1 MPDDRTID
9 FVVMFIVFGA
19 LGLGLLSMFVGWL
32 VRKWDQFVN
41 RSQDVMSI
49 DQDTDERTER
59 TDGADEPSVSVVNQ
73 LLSRLEVDRTKA
85 AVIELLVY
93 SDWTTAEIR
102 AVLKGENAAIGA
114 EVDAARKRL
123 GIAPPD
129 RQLRV
134 RDERG
139 ERLIPLS

>member
-9 FVVMFIVFGA
+9 FVVMFLVIGMVA
-19 LGLGLLSMFVGWL
+19 LGLLSMIVGWL
-32 VRKWDQFVN
+32 TRMWDQFVN

-49 DQDTDERTER
+49 DQDADERTER
-59 TDGADEPSVSVVNQ
+59 TDGADEPSVSLVNQ

-123 GIAPPD
+123 GISPPD

-139 ERLIPLS
+139 ERMIPLS